1 MKTIAARLRGAK
13 TELEEMGEDT
23 SGMVESTSKLR
34 QEVMALSGVDI
45 MLNESTFKDPFA
57 VFDELSAKWDSLTD
71 IQTASLI
78 ELLAGKHQANVF
90 ASLMSNFDTAREALE
105 TSLNS
110 SGSAMKEHEK
120 WSQSLEA
127 QLLKLKAAWQGL
139 SQAFLSSDF
148 LKGALNVVIELVDG
162 LAKLIDTVGAVP
174 ALLTVFA
181 GFKGLKTVFSTI
193 NNGGNLKELGNI
205 FGLLQKSFPG
215 ITGSVKKLTTY
226 LREMSLAS
234 GGAGSALGGLM
245 SLILQHP
252 YIAAAAA
259 AVAVLTGVF
268 VHQKKKAEELSKE
281 VADVTSKYK
290 EQHNELIKLKSDYDT
305 SNESSMISKYAK
317 LSKGVDGLG
326 RNVSLTADEYSEYQ
340 SIVNSIAEQIPSLVS
355 GYDDQGNAILS
366 CKGNVE
372 ELTNAYQKL
381 IHEQNRAVLTN
392 TGNIEKDF
400 SNTLEKQSGTHW
412 WSNNHGF
419 WAGLDIFGW
428 GNYELKTDTAK
439 GIEALLNASSEAE
452 KDRIIRS
459 LQTNMYSGEEIK
471 DVLEG
476 AGIDVKWGEN
486 VYDVLEK
493 TLKTD
498 PQKIKNI
505 IDDYYD
511 QFDDAITE
519 QKTIAQAKLSE
530 AFDVSSAISGL
541 DYGNI
546 NKELQDI
553 AKQTVNSLDFDFFSN
568 LQEQGKTVEQWTT
581 ELLNQLN
588 SISKADNTKIEAA
601 FDLQT
606 KFNGGDISYG
616 EYVKSL
622 KDVGSTI
629 DKLDL
634 KDEAKEQ
641 LEISLGLDD
650 SGIVDQYD
658 ALVKRLTSK
667 EIGLNDKAAKNF
679 LDSLSAEELDVLVD
693 IIPNLDAGSTIDEI
707 QSLIDEKLATE
718 FTFDISAQ
726 ITGIE
731 AFNTALSEARSATG
745 LTSESIAVLKGRYED
760 LDDFNA
766 GALFERTANG
776 VRVNNEELARLEAQ
790 YENVNKLDI
799 DKNLSKLVNKYKDL
813 TEKIKTCT
821 DAQKKESLQLQ
832 ADAYADKIEELQ
844 TLASQYDGLT
854 SAFSKWQQAQSSPND
869 GDNYD
874 SVFES
879 LEALQESY
887 KAGLVGTDDF
897 RTAVQLMSNEDL
909 STASI
914 DKLVSVYKDGLPKMK
929 RYFTEGQ
936 KGCKNFLNDVNKLN
950 SEWAHLNEKGEWEIN
965 IDVEE
970 AAEKLNMDV
979 STIYLILDKLK
990 DYGFEINVDD
1000 TSLKNIQTDIEKT
1013 EARLKELGRTP
1024 QPINLDASDI
1034 KTIDGEISKLKTHIS
1049 EVKNDN
1055 SLSVEVKTAE
1065 LDDARTKLEALIQK
1079 KQEASQPAFMNLDT
1093 SQVKSSMVEALGYVQ
1108 DYQESLNNLNM
1119 LLELKEAGIT
1129 IDDSE
1134 IDTAQQKLG
1143 ECAKLIQGLDSEV
1156 KLAIGL
1162 KEDASIDDIKNAIAN
1177 GDIVIDT
1184 DTSTTNVKI
1193 EKLAEN
1199 IERIEDKDVTI
1210 TVTIDGLEDVK
1221 ELNRQIDLATNI
1233 DGDIDKLSEYVK
1245 GAKALSDLDSNIVTN
1260 VTANITGNVKDTPE
1274 FAINNLETFAK
1285 GAKEL
1290 KGVGT
1295 FSSKVTADIAGNVKD
1310 TPEFSINNLKVFSE
1324 SAKGIEDIGDVKSK
1338 VTADIAGNVKDTPEY
1353 MINNLKA
1360 FTENAKDID
1369 GIGEDVKAKITADI
1383 AGNVKDTP
1391 EFSINNL
1398 KVFTENA
1405 KDIENIGE
1413 DVKAKITADIE
1424 GNVKDTPEFAINNL
1438 KVFTD
1443 NAKDIEETG
1452 NVSSE
1457 VTANVKGN
1465 VVDTYEYQL
1474 DNLKKYTDSAKDI
1487 EKTGDVESKVTANV
1501 EGNVVDTFE
1510 YQLDN
1515 LKVFTDNA
1523 KDVKNIGNV
1532 ESSVTANIKG
1542 NVTDTFEYKIDNL
1555 KSYSDNAADV
1565 EKIGS
1570 VKSDV
1575 EANVSG
1581 NVIDEFEYKLN
1592 NLKVFSDS
1600 AKDVKDIGTVES
1612 KVTANVDGNV
1622 TDEFEYKLNNLKV
1635 FSDSAKDIGNIGNV
1649 SSNVEANIDGNVID
1663 EFEYKINN
1671 IKVFAEGAKTL
1682 KGIGN
1687 VESKVEAN
1695 IDGNVID
1702 EFEYKI
1708 NNLKV
1713 FSDNVKDIKGIG
1725 NVESKVT
1732 ADVGGNVIDTKE
1744 YKIDNL
1750 KAYTD
1755 SAKDVESIGNVTSK
1769 VTADVSGNVIDTK
1782 EYKIDNLKV
1791 YTDSAKKVESIGTVK
1806 SSVKADV
1813 SGNVIDTKEYKLDNL
1828 KVFGESAKKTKDI
1841 GTVTSNVTANVNGN
1855 VINTT
1860 EEKIDNLGVFA
1871 NNANKLKNTGNFTS
1885 SVTAT
1890 VGGNIITDDTAV
1902 TDLEQFASVV
1912 SGMTNQTVTVSVTAN
1927 VDSANINS
1935 AISLLSGLNNGGIF
1949 KDYTATVQVG
1959 AKIAKIDD
1967 TTVKNY
1973 KAPSKEGKVK
1983 YLVDSS
1989 KVDSWTAP
1997 PKKGVVNYSAKVDAL
2012 TDAQKHKTGTIT
2024 YKANIVGL
2032 GPAAGTAHVSGS
2044 TKANGSTGR
2053 AFARGDW
2060 GIKGDGVALGGEM
2073 GREIVVRDG
2082 KFFTIGDEGAQF
2094 FRYRKNDIV
2103 FNATQTEALLK
2114 YGGLKGANPRGK
2126 MLASGTAFAE
2136 GNAFATA
2143 SGGGKFYNSSTG
2155 QSYGSK
2161 SSDSDSSSDK
2171 DFEEVIDWI
2180 EVIIDRVVRSIDK
2193 FDQQANNIY
2202 KSWSS
2207 RNSALQSEIS
2217 EVSREIN
2224 LQQQAY
2230 SRYLSAA
2237 NGVGLSSSWAAKV
2250 RNGTI
2255 DISTIKDEALADKI
2269 SSYKE
2274 WYEKALSCQ
2283 DAIRELQ
2290 EQESKLYAQRFENL
2304 QTQYDGILQGY
2315 EHTEAMLNEYISQAE
2330 EQGYIVSKK
2339 YYEALVTNE
2348 KQNINALKQEQ
2359 AELIKTRDEAVASGK
2374 ITKNSEAWLEQ
2385 CAAIDEITQ
2394 AIEEST
2400 TALLEFDNAM
2410 REIDWSVFDL
2420 IQERIS
2426 DITEESDFLIELM
2439 SNKDLFDDSGKFT
2452 SQGLATLGL
2461 HAQNVN
2467 THMYAADTYGEEVA
2481 KLDAQIAKD
2490 PYDQEL
2496 INRRNEL
2503 LELQRESILAAEQ
2516 EKDAIK
2522 DLVENGIEEQLN
2534 SLQELIDK
2542 KNEALESERDLYEYQ
2557 KKVAEQSKAVA
2568 ILEKELAAYSG
2579 DDSEEAKQ
2587 KIQQIKVD
2595 LESARQDLQ
2604 ETEMDKV
2611 LEDTSALLDNL
2622 FLEAETLLN
2631 SRLDNV
2637 DALLEQVI
2645 ETINIASS
2653 AEGNIAT
2660 ALGSEGAIAIAVSN
2674 NATSIK
2680 DALTSETNKVGT
2692 TLSNAMNSIWNSG
2705 DGNAKSVL
2713 TMYGEDFKSKSAT
2726 IITTLNGI
2734 KSSVNSMVSSLNKE
2748 ATTKT
2753 KANKTTTSAKK
2764 NPTASSSSSKK
2775 KTTTTTTT
2783 KKSSSGDG
2791 KPKIGDRVKYVS
2803 GQYYYDSQGKKPL
2816 GSHNKGEYVY
2826 ITNINTRDW
2835 ATHGYH
2841 ISTGNKLGKGD
2852 LGWLKL
2858 NQLSGYAS
2866 GKEKF
2871 YNDENAWTQEDGREF
2886 IVRPSDG
2893 AILTPIAKGD
2903 SVLNAAASGNIWN
2916 MANSPAEFIKENLKL
2931 DTSSVPNT
2939 SSVNNSI
2946 VQNFENIT
2954 FSMPNVHGYNELLSE
2969 MQRDPKF
2976 EKFILS
2982 MTIDQIAGRSKLAKG
2997 KSIR

>member
-1 MKTIAARLRGAK
+1 M
-13 TELEEMGEDT
+13 
-23 SGMVESTSKLR
+23 
-34 QEVMALSGVDI
+34 Q
-45 MLNESTFKDPFA
+45 
-57 VFDELSAKWDSLTD
+57 
-71 IQTASLI
+71 AS
-78 ELLAGKHQANVF
+78 
-90 ASLMSNFDTAREALE
+90 
-105 TSLNS
+105 
-110 SGSAMKEHEK
+110 
-120 WSQSLEA
+120 
-127 QLLKLKAAWQGL
+127 WQGL

-148 LKGALNVVIELVDG
+148 LKVVLDGVIGLVDG
-162 LAKLIDTVGAVP
+162 LTKLIDTFGALP
-174 ALLTVFA
+174 TLLGIFTGLKTAFTIFKTGGFSGIKGFGDILAALKESFPLISLGASKLSTS
-181 GFKGLKTVFSTI
+181 FKGLIS
-193 NNGGNLKELGNI
+193 
-205 FGLLQKSFPG
+205 S
-215 ITGSVKKLTTY
+215 
-226 LREMSLAS
+226 S
-234 GGAGSALGGLM
+234 GGAKGAIAKLFGVLAS
-245 SLILQHP
+245 HP
-252 YIAAAAA
+252 YITA
-259 AVAVLTGVF
+259 AVIAVTALTTAF
-268 VHQKKKAEELSKE
+268 TYQKKKAEELAEAVEETVGS
-281 VADVTSKYK
+281 YK

-326 RNVSLTADEYSEYQ
+326 KNISLTADEYSEYQ
-340 SIVNSIAEQIPSLVS
+340 NIVSSIAEQIPSLVS

-381 IHEQNRAVLTN
+381 IHEQNRVILTS
-392 TGNIEKDF
+392 TGDIEKDF
-400 SNTLEKQSGTHW
+400 ANTLKDASGKGI

-419 WAGLDIFGW
+419 WSGILNMVGLHGLS
-428 GNYELKTDTAK
+428 NLELKDDTVK
-439 GIEALLNASSEAE
+439 GIQNLLDAKNEAE
-452 KDRIIRS
+452 KNAIINSLSQDR
-459 LQTNMYSGEEIK
+459 YAVEEIR
-471 DVLEG
+471 DALTS
-476 AGIDVKWGEN
+476 AGIDVGTFESPI
-486 VYDVLEK
+486 DVLSK
-493 TLKTD
+493 QLKKD

-505 IDDYYD
+505 IDDYYS
-511 QFDDAITE
+511 QFNDAVAE

-546 NKELQDI
+546 NEKLQDI
-553 AKQTVNSLDFDFFSN
+553 AKQTVNSLDYDFFSN

-588 SISKADNTKIEAA
+588 SIGKADNAQIEAA

-616 EYVKSL
+616 KYIESL
-622 KDVGSTI
+622 RDVESTI
-629 DKLDL
+629 DGLNL
-634 KDEAKEQ
+634 KGEAKEQ
-641 LEISLGLDD
+641 LKISLGLDD

-658 ALVKRLTSK
+658 ALIKRLTSK

-679 LDSLSAEELDVLVD
+679 LNSLSAEELDVLVD
-693 IIPNLDAGSTIDEI
+693 IIPNLDAGTTINEI

-718 FTFDISAQ
+718 FTFDIELQ
-726 ITGIE
+726 TTGIE
-731 AFNTALSEARSATG
+731 AFNTALSEARSAAG
-745 LTSESIAVLKGRYED
+745 LTSESIAALQGRYKD
-760 LDDFNA
+760 LDGFNA

-799 DKNLSKLVNKYKDL
+799 DKNLSKLVKKYQDL

-821 DAQKKESLQLQ
+821 DTQEKESLQLQ
-832 ADAYADKIEELQ
+832 ADAYANKIQELQ
-844 TLASQYDGLT
+844 TLAAQYDGLT
-854 SAFSKWQQAQSSPND
+854 SSFSKWQQAQASPND

-897 RTAVQLMSNEDL
+897 RAAVQLMSNEDL
-909 STASI
+909 STASV
-914 DKLVSVYKDGLPKMK
+914 DKLVSVYKEGLPKMK

-990 DYGFEINVDD
+990 DYGFEINIDD

-1079 KQEASQPAFMNLDT
+1079 KQEASQPAFMNLDA

-1108 DYQESLNNLNM
+1108 DYQNSIENMNM
-1119 LLELKEAGIT
+1119 LLELQEYGIEV
-1129 IDDSE
+1129 DDSE
-1134 IDTAQQKLG
+1134 LDTAKQKVD
-1143 ECAKLIQGLDSEV
+1143 EYAKLIQGLPDEV

-1162 KEDASIDDIKNAIAN
+1162 KEDASIDDIKSAFAN
-1177 GDIVIDT
+1177 GDIVIDA

-1424 GNVKDTPEFAINNL
+1424 GNVKDTPESAINNL

-1581 NVIDEFEYKLN
+1581 NVIDKFEYKLN

-1671 IKVFAEGAKTL
+1671 IEVFAEGAKTL

-1755 SAKDVESIGNVTSK
+1755 NAKNVESIGNVISK
-1769 VTADVSGNVIDTK
+1769 VTADVAGNVIDTK
-1782 EYKIDNLKV
+1782 EYKIDNLKA
-1791 YTDSAKKVESIGTVK
+1791 YTDSAKKVESIGTVT

-1813 SGNVIDTKEYKLDNL
+1813 SGNVIDTKEYKINNL
-1828 KVFGESAKKTKDI
+1828 EVFGESAKNVKSI
-1841 GTVTSNVTANVNGN
+1841 GTVTSSVTANVNGN

-1885 SVTAT
+1885 SVTAS

-1902 TDLEQFASVV
+1902 TDLEHFASVV

-1935 AISLLSGLNNGGIF
+1935 AISLLSGLNNSGIF
-1949 KDYTATVQVG
+1949 KDYNATVQVG

-1973 KAPSKEGKVK
+1973 KAPPKEGKAK

-1989 KVDSWTAP
+1989 KVDAWTAP
-1997 PKKGVVNYSAKVDAL
+1997 PKKGVVNYSAKVEAL

-2044 TKANGSTGR
+2044 AKANGSTGR

-2060 GIKGDGVALGGEM
+2060 GIKGNGVALGGE
-2073 GREIVVRDG
+2073 
-2082 KFFTIGDEGAQF
+2082 
-2094 FRYRKNDIV
+2094 
-2103 FNATQTEALLK
+2103 
-2114 YGGLKGANPRGK
+2114 
-2126 MLASGTAFAE
+2126 
-2136 GNAFATA
+2136 
-2143 SGGGKFYNSSTG
+2143 
-2155 QSYGSK
+2155 
-2161 SSDSDSSSDK
+2161 
-2171 DFEEVIDWI
+2171 
-2180 EVIIDRVVRSIDK
+2180 
-2193 FDQQANNIY
+2193 
-2202 KSWSS
+2202 
-2207 RNSALQSEIS
+2207 
-2217 EVSREIN
+2217 
-2224 LQQQAY
+2224 
-2230 SRYLSAA
+2230 
-2237 NGVGLSSSWAAKV
+2237 
-2250 RNGTI
+2250 
-2255 DISTIKDEALADKI
+2255 
-2269 SSYKE
+2269 
-2274 WYEKALSCQ
+2274 
-2283 DAIRELQ
+2283 
-2290 EQESKLYAQRFENL
+2290 
-2304 QTQYDGILQGY
+2304 
-2315 EHTEAMLNEYISQAE
+2315 
-2330 EQGYIVSKK
+2330 
-2339 YYEALVTNE
+2339 
-2348 KQNINALKQEQ
+2348 
-2359 AELIKTRDEAVASGK
+2359 
-2374 ITKNSEAWLEQ
+2374 
-2385 CAAIDEITQ
+2385 
-2394 AIEEST
+2394 
-2400 TALLEFDNAM
+2400 
-2410 REIDWSVFDL
+2410 
-2420 IQERIS
+2420 
-2426 DITEESDFLIELM
+2426 
-2439 SNKDLFDDSGKFT
+2439 
-2452 SQGLATLGL
+2452 LG
-2461 HAQNVN
+2461 
-2467 THMYAADTYGEEVA
+2467 
-2481 KLDAQIAKD
+2481 
-2490 PYDQEL
+2490 
-2496 INRRNEL
+2496 RRNC
-2503 LELQRESILAAEQ
+2503 
-2516 EKDAIK
+2516 DH
-2522 DLVENGIEEQLN
+2522 
-2534 SLQELIDK
+2534 
-2542 KNEALESERDLYEYQ
+2542 
-2557 KKVAEQSKAVA
+2557 
-2568 ILEKELAAYSG
+2568 
-2579 DDSEEAKQ
+2579 
-2587 KIQQIKVD
+2587 
-2595 LESARQDLQ
+2595 
-2604 ETEMDKV
+2604 T
-2611 LEDTSALLDNL
+2611 
-2622 FLEAETLLN
+2622 
-2631 SRLDNV
+2631 
-2637 DALLEQVI
+2637 
-2645 ETINIASS
+2645 
-2653 AEGNIAT
+2653 
-2660 ALGSEGAIAIAVSN
+2660 
-2674 NATSIK
+2674 
-2680 DALTSETNKVGT
+2680 
-2692 TLSNAMNSIWNSG
+2692 
-2705 DGNAKSVL
+2705 
-2713 TMYGEDFKSKSAT
+2713 
-2726 IITTLNGI
+2726 
-2734 KSSVNSMVSSLNKE
+2734 
-2748 ATTKT
+2748 
-2753 KANKTTTSAKK
+2753 
-2764 NPTASSSSSKK
+2764 
-2775 KTTTTTTT
+2775 
-2783 KKSSSGDG
+2783 
-2791 KPKIGDRVKYVS
+2791 
-2803 GQYYYDSQGKKPL
+2803 
-2816 GSHNKGEYVY
+2816 
-2826 ITNINTRDW
+2826 
-2835 ATHGYH
+2835 
-2841 ISTGNKLGKGD
+2841 
-2852 LGWLKL
+2852 
-2858 NQLSGYAS
+2858 
-2866 GKEKF
+2866 
-2871 YNDENAWTQEDGREF
+2871 
-2886 IVRPSDG
+2886 
-2893 AILTPIAKGD
+2893 
-2903 SVLNAAASGNIWN
+2903 
-2916 MANSPAEFIKENLKL
+2916 
-2931 DTSSVPNT
+2931 
-2939 SSVNNSI
+2939 
-2946 VQNFENIT
+2946 
-2954 FSMPNVHGYNELLSE
+2954 
-2969 MQRDPKF
+2969 
-2976 EKFILS
+2976 
-2982 MTIDQIAGRSKLAKG
+2982 
-2997 KSIR
+2997 